1 MVNGILNAF
10 AYIAKWLREMSL
22 AGGAQN
28 VFAICMFCL
37 IGCVPLVGFIV
48 LCIRN
53 RKIDADYLLLGLSVA
68 LFIGIY
74 MMINP
79 GYVIDRNALVTS
91 DMLDL
96 AISSVIWSV
105 MACYAVLR
113 IVENIDRADS
123 VQIVGIIKKIICVIV
138 VFTAFV
144 IVCVSLPELIRT
156 YRADASAMT
165 SDAGW
170 SIILFIFQLV
180 NAALV
185 IWVLIRG
192 YRLCNSIIEN
202 EYSDET
208 IRMAERLSKTSKRV
222 ISAMVIL
229 ELSKNVLQLFIMT
242 TLSNADFKI
251 SLPLY
256 ELIIL
261 VVVYMGVRNLA
272 KTKAIKEEN
281 DSYI

>member
-1 MVNGILNAF
+1 MVNGILNVF
-10 AYIAKWLREMSL
+10 AYIAKWLRDMSL
-22 AGGAQN
+22 AGGGQN

-37 IGCVPLVGFIV
+37 IGCVPLAGFII
-48 LCIRN
+48 LCIRK
-53 RKIDADYLLLGLSVA
+53 RKIDADYLLLGLSAA

-79 GYVIDRNALVTS
+79 GYVIDGNSLVTS

-105 MACYAVLR
+105 LACYAVLR
-113 IVENIDRADS
+113 IVESIDRADS
-123 VQIVGIIKKIICVIV
+123 TQIVEIIKKIICAIV

-144 IVCVSLPELIRT
+144 IICVSLPELVRT
-156 YRADASAMT
+156 YRTNAGAMS

-170 SIILFIFQLV
+170 AVILFIFQLV

-208 IRMAERLSKTSKRV
+208 IHMAERLSKTSK
-222 ISAMVIL
+222 SA
-229 ELSKNVLQLFIMT
+229 
-242 TLSNADFKI
+242 I

-272 KTKAIKEEN
+272 KTKEIKEEN

>member
-1 MVNGILNAF
+1 MVNGVLNAF

-28 VFAICMFCL
+28 VFAICIFCL
-37 IGCVPLVGFIV
+37 IGCIPLAGFIV
-48 LCIRN
+48 LCIRK
-53 RKIDADYLLLGLSVA
+53 RKIDADYLLLGLSAV

-79 GYVIDRNALVTS
+79 GYVIDGNALVTS

-105 MACYAVLR
+105 LASYAVLR
-113 IVENIDRADS
+113 IVESIDKADS
-123 VQIVGIIKKIICVIV
+123 TQIVGIIKKIICVIV

-144 IVCVSLPELIRT
+144 IVCVSLPELVRT
-156 YRADASAMT
+156 NRSNAGAMPG
-165 SDAGW
+165 DAGW
-170 SIILFIFQLV
+170 AVILFIFQLV

-208 IRMAERLSKTSKRV
+208 IHMAERLSKTSKRA

>member
-1 MVNGILNAF
+1 MVNGILNVF
-10 AYIAKWLREMSL
+10 AYIAEWLRNMSL

-28 VFAICMFCL
+28 VFAIFMFCL
-37 IGCVPLVGFIV
+37 IGCVPLAVFIV
-48 LCIRN
+48 LSIRKM
-53 RKIDADYLLLGLSVA
+53 KIDADYMLLGLSAA

-79 GYVIDRNALVTS
+79 GYIIDENAMITF

-105 MACYAVLR
+105 LACYVVLR
-113 IVENIDRADS
+113 IVESIDRADRT
-123 VQIVGIIKKIICVIV
+123 QIVQIIKKIICVIV

-144 IVCVSLPELIRT
+144 IVCVSLPELVRT
-156 YRADASAMT
+156 YRTNAGAMS

-170 SIILFIFQLV
+170 AVMLFIFQLV

-185 IWVLIRG
+185 ILVLIRG

-229 ELSKNVLQLFIMT
+229 ELSKNVFQLFIMT

-261 VVVYMGVRNLA
+261 VGVYMGVRNLA
-272 KTKAIKEEN
+272 KTKEIKEEN

>member
-1 MVNGILNAF
+1 MVNGVLNAF

-28 VFAICMFCL
+28 VFAICIFCL
-37 IGCVPLVGFIV
+37 IGCMPLAGFIV
-48 LCIRN
+48 LCIRK
-53 RKIDADYLLLGLSVA
+53 RKIDADYMLLGLSAV

-79 GYVIDRNALVTS
+79 GYVIDRNTPVTS

-105 MACYAVLR
+105 LACYAVLR
-113 IVENIDRADS
+113 TVESIDKADS
-123 VQIVGIIKKIICVIV
+123 TQIVGIIKKIICAIV

-156 YRADASAMT
+156 YRADAGAMT

-208 IRMAERLSKTSKRV
+208 IRMAERLSKTSKSA

-272 KTKAIKEEN
+272 KTKEIKEEN

>member
-1 MVNGILNAF
+1 MVKGILNVF
-10 AYIAKWLREMSL
+10 AYIAKWLRDMSL
-22 AGGAQN
+22 AGGGQN
-28 VFAICMFCL
+28 VFAIFMFCL
-37 IGCVPLVGFIV
+37 IGCMPLVGFIV
-48 LCIRN
+48 LCIRK
-53 RKIDADYLLLGLSVA
+53 RKIDADYLLLGLSA
-68 LFIGIY
+68 ILFIGIY

-79 GYVIDRNALVTS
+79 GYLIDGNALVTS

-105 MACYAVLR
+105 LACYAVLR
-113 IVENIDRADS
+113 IVESIDRADS
-123 VQIVGIIKKIICVIV
+123 TQIVEIIKKIIWVAVI
-138 VFTAFV
+138 FTVFV
-144 IVCVSLPELIRT
+144 IICVALPELVRT
-156 YRADASAMT
+156 YRTNASAMS

-170 SIILFIFQLV
+170 AVILFIFQLV
-180 NAALV
+180 NAVLV

-192 YRLCNSIIEN
+192 YKLCNSIIEN

-208 IRMAERLSKTSKRV
+208 IHMAERLSKTSKRV

-242 TLSNADFKI
+242 TLTNADFKI

-261 VVVYMGVRNLA
+261 VGVYMGVRNLA
-272 KTKAIKEEN
+272 KTKEIKEEN

>member
-1 MVNGILNAF
+1 MVNGILNVF
-10 AYIAKWLREMSL
+10 AYIAEWLRNMSL

-28 VFAICMFCL
+28 VFAIFMFCL
-37 IGCVPLVGFIV
+37 IGCVPLAGFIV
-48 LCIRN
+48 ICIRK
-53 RKIDADYLLLGLSVA
+53 RKIDADYMLLGLSAA

-79 GYVIDRNALVTS
+79 GYIIDGNALITS

-105 MACYAVLR
+105 LACYAVLR
-113 IVENIDRADS
+113 IVESIDRADRT
-123 VQIVGIIKKIICVIV
+123 QIVEIIKKIICVIV

-144 IVCVSLPELIRT
+144 IVCVSLPELVRT
-156 YRADASAMT
+156 YRTNAGAMS
-165 SDAGW
+165 SDSEWAV
-170 SIILFIFQLV
+170 ILFIFQLV

-185 IWVLIRG
+185 ILVLIRG
-192 YRLCNSIIEN
+192 YKLCNSIIEN

-208 IRMAERLSKTSKRV
+208 IRMAERLSKTSKSV

-229 ELSKNVLQLFIMT
+229 ELSKNVFQLFIMT

-272 KTKAIKEEN
+272 KTKEIKEEN